1 MFNWVR
7 KGVSKLNEYVNKPME
22 KRADNLDWL
31 ELELADWLKSPA
43 RKDQIKGDMYYNGKQ
58 EILKHKRYVIGK
70 DGEKV
75 EVKNLPNEKKIDN
88 QYARLVNQKTNH
100 LVGKAFT
107 VDSEN
112 DEYVKKLK
120 KQYFNKRFTKLLKAV
135 GKDVQN
141 GGISYIYPYYE
152 DNKLKFK
159 HMKSYNVKVYW
170 KDDEHEEI
178 DFFWHYYKEA
188 VRMPNGTIERI
199 EHLEVYTMDGVRY
212 YYRNRDNGT
221 LLYDSKKGEKG
232 YSSYLHYVE
241 SNGDEVTSEENLMFD
256 RIPLIPFRINETEQ
270 PLLNRVKSLQDGIN
284 TILSTFTNNMLED
297 SRNTILILV
306 NYDGQNLG
314 EFREKLAQYG
324 AVKVRSMDGGN
335 GDVRAL
341 NVEVNAENY
350 KLIVDLF
357 KKAIIQNGG
366 GVDVTELRSAG
377 NPNQMNIQSMY
388 YDIEIDTNDTETEF
402 QCAMEK
408 LLWFINFD
416 LNYQGEGD
424 FFEEEIDII
433 FNRDMLQ
440 DETTII
446 DNIMK
451 VRGLISDED
460 CIRQLPFGNAQK
472 LIDNMKKQKEAEQDE
487 YMKTFMNNPNPNQTD
502 TQNNAGGALNE

>member
-1 MFNWVR
+1 MFDWVR
-7 KGVSKLNEYVNKPME
+7 KGVSKLNEYVNKPLE
-22 KRADNLDWL
+22 KRSDNLEWL

-199 EHLEVYTMDGVRY
+199 EHLEVYTLDGVRY
-212 YYRNRDNGT
+212 YYRNKDNGT

-241 SNGDEVTSEENLMFD
+241 SNGDDYSGMT
-256 RIPLIPFRINETEQ
+256 
-270 PLLNRVKSLQDGIN
+270 
-284 TILSTFTNNMLED
+284 
-297 SRNTILILV
+297 
-306 NYDGQNLG
+306 
-314 EFREKLAQYG
+314 
-324 AVKVRSMDGGN
+324 
-335 GDVRAL
+335 
-341 NVEVNAENY
+341 
-350 KLIVDLF
+350 
-357 KKAIIQNGG
+357 
-366 GVDVTELRSAG
+366 
-377 NPNQMNIQSMY
+377 
-388 YDIEIDTNDTETEF
+388 
-402 QCAMEK
+402 
-408 LLWFINFD
+408 
-416 LNYQGEGD
+416 
-424 FFEEEIDII
+424 
-433 FNRDMLQ
+433 
-440 DETTII
+440 
-446 DNIMK
+446 
-451 VRGLISDED
+451 
-460 CIRQLPFGNAQK
+460 
-472 LIDNMKKQKEAEQDE
+472 
-487 YMKTFMNNPNPNQTD
+487 
-502 TQNNAGGALNE
+502 